1 MKTTVSLAV
10 SLALGGALAGQ
21 AAAQDHT
28 ILAGHG
34 AQRGHP
40 THLALEHLAELVDE
54 RSDGRLEVQVFP
66 DRQLGEER
74 EMVEGLQ
81 FGTVDMTVVST
92 GPLGGFVPQINV
104 LDLPFLFE
112 DRVHAYAVFDGA
124 IGRQLMDEFEAID
137 IHAAAIWE
145 NGWRHLTSNI
155 EVGAPD
161 DLEGVKIRTMENP
174 IHIAAFQAL
183 GAGPVPMVWGEVYT
197 SLDQGVIDAQE
208 NPITV
213 IYTNS
218 LWEVQNHTTLTGHV
232 YGPHLVLISRSTLDG
247 LPEDLRQILLDA
259 VGDATDYQREQSV
272 VLEQE
277 QIELLRAEGMTVTPI
292 DTTPFRERMQAV
304 HDEYQDQ
311 FGADLIANIRQAADG
326 S

>member
-1 MKTTVSLAV
+1 MKTTT
-10 SLALGGALAGQ
+10 SLALALLVGGALSGHAV
-21 AAAQDHT
+21 AQDYT
-28 ILAGHG
+28 IQAGHG

-40 THLALEHLAELVDE
+40 THLALERLAELVAE
-54 RSDGRLEVQVFP
+54 RTDGRMEIAVFP

-112 DRVHAYAVFDGA
+112 DRDHAYAVFDGEVGRA
-124 IGRQLMDEFEAID
+124 LLDRFDDIG

-155 EVGAPD
+155 AVDAPD
-161 DLEGVKIRTMENP
+161 DLDGLKIRTMENA

-218 LWEVQNHTTLTGHV
+218 LWEVQDYTTLTGHV
-232 YGPHLVLISRSTLDG
+232 YGPHLVLISRQTLDG
-247 LPEDLRQILLDA
+247 LPDDLRQVLLDT
-259 VGDATDYQREQSV
+259 VGEVTHYQREQSV
-272 VLEQE
+272 AVESE
-277 QIELLRAEGMTVTPI
+277 QIELLRAEGMTINPV
-292 DTTPFRERMQAV
+292 DTAAFRERMLAV
-304 HDEYQDQ
+304 HEEYQDR
-311 FGADLIANIRQAADG
+311 FGADLMDSIRRAADG